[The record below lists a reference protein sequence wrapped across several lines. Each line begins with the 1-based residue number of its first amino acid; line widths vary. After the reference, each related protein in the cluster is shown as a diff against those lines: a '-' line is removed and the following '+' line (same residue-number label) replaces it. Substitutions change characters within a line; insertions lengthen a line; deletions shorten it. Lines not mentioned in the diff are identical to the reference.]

1 VRTILVLAPYVP
13 HPATHGGSIRSRV
26 LLDALRTEYRVV
38 LAAPVAVAE
47 DRARLRGL
55 ADLTGIEVRELPGRE
70 PAASGPLVKVRQ
82 WLLGRSELLRRR
94 WAAAAPAVAA
104 ALAAATRPDL
114 VVADSTFAL
123 PVTPP
128 GGALLL
134 HLHNLE
140 HAVLLRRDGIARPW
154 AERLARAWEGRA
166 IAATERRA
174 IARAR
179 CTITVSE
186 EERAAAAA
194 LVPGARVACVPNT
207 VGVDSLPLLPPPAA
221 GGPIRLLFVGAM
233 DYPPNHE
240 AVAELVLRHLPVLR
254 REFPG
259 LVVRLVG
266 RDAVGRLVAFRGLDG
281 VEIVGDA
288 EDLLP
293 HYACS
298 HAVYLPIRS
307 GGGTRIKILEAWA
320 LGRPVLATAVAAEA
334 IPAVEGVHWRRFE
347 TPEEGARALRQVLGA
362 PGAAMAQAARAL
374 VVQRFAHPVA
384 LAALRDVVGS
394 LFSDR

>member
-1 VRTILVLAPYVP
+1 MRTILVLAPYVP

-26 LLDALRTEYRVV
+26 LLDALRTEHRVV
-38 LAAPVAVAE
+38 LAAPVSLAE
-47 DRARLRGL
+47 ERVRLRGL

-70 PAASGPLVKVRQ
+70 PATIGPLTKARQ

-94 WAAAAPAVAA
+94 WSATAPAVAA
-104 ALAAATRPDL
+104 ALAAETQPDL
-114 VVADSTFAL
+114 VVVDSSFAL

-128 GGALLL
+128 GHALLL

-140 HAVLLRRDGIARPW
+140 HAVLARRDGIARPW
-154 AERLARAWEGRA
+154 TERAARAWEARA
-166 IAATERRA
+166 IAAAERRA

-186 EERAAAAA
+186 EERTAAAA
-194 LVPGARVACVPNT
+194 LAPGARVVCIPNT
-207 VGVDSLPLLPPPAA
+207 IDVDRLPLLPPPAA
-221 GGPIRLLFVGAM
+221 GGSIRLLFVGAM

-254 REFPG
+254 REFPD
-259 LVVRLVG
+259 LVVRLAG
-266 RDAVGRLVAFRGLDG
+266 RDAAGRLVAFRGLDG

-334 IPAVEGVHWRRFE
+334 LPAAEGVHWRRFE
-347 TPEEGARALRQVLGA
+347 TPDDGVRVLREVLGGS
-362 PGAAMAQAARAL
+362 GASLVQAARTL
-374 VVQRFAHPVA
+374 VVQRFAHPLA
-384 LAALRDVVGS
+384 LAALREVVGS
-394 LFSDR
+394 LFSGR